1 MQRGGT
7 PTVSDRVL
15 ASKLGSKA
23 VHLLLEGK
31 GGLAVGI
38 ENGKVTS
45 HDILD
50 LFDESHRGDYD
61 LLKLNAD
68 LSR

>member
-1 MQRGGT
+1 
-7 PTVSDRVL
+7 
-15 ASKLGSKA
+15 
-23 VHLLLEGK
+23 GK